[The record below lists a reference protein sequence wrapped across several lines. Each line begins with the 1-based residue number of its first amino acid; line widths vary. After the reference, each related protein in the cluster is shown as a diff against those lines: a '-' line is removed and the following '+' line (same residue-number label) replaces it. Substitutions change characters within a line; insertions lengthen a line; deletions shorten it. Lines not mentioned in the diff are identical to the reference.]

1 MESKG
6 IWFNKVDPTEVSM
19 TPHTWGD
26 YFIASER
33 FLLGEFTTNNRHYHL
48 MDTPRF
54 NSKSLDAEACGPKSL
69 ISMNEAFMTKLN

>member
-6 IWFNKVDPTEVSM
+6 IWFNKVDPTEVPM
-19 TPHTWGD
+19 TSHTWDD
-26 YFIASER
+26 YLMASER
-33 FLLGEFTTNNRHYHL
+33 FLQHHHL

-54 NSKSLDAEACGPKSL
+54 NSKFLDAEACGPKSL